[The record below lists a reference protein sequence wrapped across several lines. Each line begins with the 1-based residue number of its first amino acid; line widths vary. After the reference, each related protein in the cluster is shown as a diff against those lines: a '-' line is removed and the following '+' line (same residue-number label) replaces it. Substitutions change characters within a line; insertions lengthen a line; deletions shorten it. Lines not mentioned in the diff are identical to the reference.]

1 MRRSE
6 GWGGR
11 LVLSPGLLA
20 YFGRGGV
27 AAPHAHHAIQVM
39 RSFDELFCVKVGG
52 VEFSTHAACVPS
64 DVRHAVVSAARRH
77 AIVLIEPHGPRGGAL
92 QRRARELVGRDI
104 TALLRDIPAPDAA
117 SESIAA
123 FADAVVAGLATGV
136 SPPTGLSPE
145 VRAALDYL
153 ERHIDG
159 HPQLAQ
165 AASAAYLSPSRLT
178 HRFSREVG
186 IPFRRYILWLRLLRV
201 GQEVSGG
208 AGLGDAAAAAG
219 FSDTAHLSRVFRR
232 TFGVVP
238 SAMLQMQIAG
248 SSWPA
253 HG

>member
-1 MRRSE
+1 MSERE
-6 GWGGR
+6 GWSGR
-11 LVLSPGLLA
+11 LVLSPGSLA
-20 YFGRGGV
+20 YFGRGGI
-27 AAPHAHHAIQVM
+27 AASHAHHAIQVM
-39 RSFDELFCVKVGG
+39 RSFDEPFRVEVGG

-77 AIVLIEPHGPRGGAL
+77 AIVLVEPHGPRGAAL
-92 QRRARELVGRDI
+92 QSRAHALVGRDI
-104 TALLRDIPAPDAA
+104 TALLRDIPAPE
-117 SESIAA
+117 SIPESIAA
-123 FADAVVAGLATGV
+123 FADAVVGGLATGV
-136 SPPTGLSPE
+136 SAPTELSPE

-159 HPQLAQ
+159 HPRLAQ

-186 IPFRRYILWLRLLRV
+186 IPFRRYVLWLRLLRV

-208 AGLGDAAAAAG
+208 ASLGDAAVAAG
-219 FSDTAHLSRVFRR
+219 FSDTAHLSRVFRD

-238 SAMLQMQIAG
+238 SAMLHMQIVG